1 MRLSELIKSIP
12 DPLGFRSDTETD
24 ITGLYYDSRMVKP
37 GGLFF
42 ALRGVAVDGH
52 RFIDTAV
59 KSGAAAIVLEDLSH
73 APPDVPYIQVADA
86 RLAMSKMA
94 AAFFNNPTDGI
105 PVIGITGTNGKTTT
119 TYLVEAILRAAG
131 IPAAVL
137 GTIHYRFGQK
147 VFPAPH
153 TTPESVELQK
163 TLRELVNIG
172 AKSVVMEVS
181 SHALDQRRVD
191 GCRFDIGIFTNL
203 TRDHLDYHNDMD
215 SYLASKKRFFSELLE
230 ADREKPKRRAVVNI
244 DDPAGRSIAAS
255 AACPVLTYGLSA
267 DAGVTARDI
276 NFSTSGISG
285 ILAIPGGELE
295 FNSALL
301 GRFNLY
307 NILAAAAAAVAM
319 ELPAET
325 IRAGI
330 EGHDKIA
337 GRLESVDNDLGI
349 TVLVDYA
356 HTGDALENVLKTLR
370 EIALKRIITVF
381 GCGGDRDR
389 GKRPIM
395 GEIAARYSDIC
406 IITSDNPRSEQ
417 PASIIEEI
425 KAGIAPLGL
434 TEFDGTGLDGDFT
447 GNGFTAVESRR
458 EAIRLA
464 IRMAKAGDIV
474 LLAGKGHEDYQIIGG
489 ERHHFDDREEAAVA
503 LGEYLPRQQ
512 KVLN

>member
-1 MRLSELIKSIP
+1 MQLSELINSIP
-12 DPLGFRSDTETD
+12 DPLRISCDTETD

-42 ALRGVAVDGH
+42 ALKGVAVDGH
-52 RFIDTAV
+52 RFVEAAL
-59 KSGAAAIVLEDLSH
+59 KSGAAAIVLEDLSY
-73 APPDVPYIQVADA
+73 APPNASYIQVDDA
-86 RLAMSKMA
+86 RLAMSMMA
-94 AAFFNNPTDGI
+94 AAFCNDPTNGI

-119 TYLVEAILRAAG
+119 TYLIEAILRAAG

-137 GTIHYRFGQK
+137 GTIHYRFGDAL
-147 VFPAPH
+147 FSAPH

-163 TLRELVNIG
+163 TLRELVDLG

-203 TRDHLDYHNDMD
+203 TRDHLDYHKDMD
-215 SYLASKKRFFSELLE
+215 SYLASKKRFFTELLA
-230 ADREKPKRRAVVNI
+230 ADQIKTKRKAVVNT
-244 DDPAGRSIAAS
+244 DDPAGRLIAAS
-255 AACPVLTYGLSA
+255 AACPVITYGLSA
-267 DAGVTARDI
+267 DARVTARDV

-285 ILAIPGGELE
+285 VLAIPGGESE
-295 FNSALL
+295 FHSGLL

-319 ELPAET
+319 ELPTEA

-330 EGHDKIA
+330 EGHDKVA
-337 GRLESVDNDLGI
+337 GRLERVNNDRGI

-370 EIALKRIITVF
+370 EIARKRIITVF

-389 GKRPIM
+389 GKRPVM
-395 GEIAARYSDIC
+395 GEIAGRYSDIC
-406 IITSDNPRSEQ
+406 IITSDNPRSED
-417 PASIIEEI
+417 PASIIKEV
-425 KAGIAPLGL
+425 KAGIVPLGL
-434 TEFDGTGLDGDFT
+434 KEYAETELDRGFS
-447 GNGFTAVESRR
+447 GNGFATVESRR

-464 IRMAKAGDIV
+464 IRLAKIGDIV

-489 ERHHFDDREEAAVA
+489 ERHHFDDREEAAAA
-503 LGEYLPRQQ
+503 LRENPTE
-512 KVLN
+512 